1 MTNLYYTIN
10 ATGRA
15 QIVDFLAKY
24 HKHPE
29 DQNINGWVD
38 DAETNMRN
46 NGPDATIEILFF
58 AAKSGH
64 TETLTIE
71 RADGMDAHETE
82 E

>member
-15 QIVDFLAKY
+15 QIQNFLKKY

-29 DQNINGWVD
+29 YQNLNGWVA
-38 DAETNMRN
+38 DAETNMRD
-46 NGPDATIEILFF
+46 NGPDATIEILFYE
-58 AAKSGH
+58 AKSGH
-64 TETLTIE
+64 TEELTIE